1 MNQDR
6 SIAIFAGQAGFGA
19 LFGLAYGG
27 IPALMSELLP
37 TQVRCTAIGIGYNLA
52 LGIFGGTA
60 PLVATYVVAR
70 TANDYVPAYYLIAVS
85 AISFVA
91 ALGLPETG
99 EGEHRPYKGP
109 VENPGV
115 GGSIPSLPT
124 T

>member
-37 TQVRCTAIGIGYNLA
+37 TQVRCTAIGTGYNLA